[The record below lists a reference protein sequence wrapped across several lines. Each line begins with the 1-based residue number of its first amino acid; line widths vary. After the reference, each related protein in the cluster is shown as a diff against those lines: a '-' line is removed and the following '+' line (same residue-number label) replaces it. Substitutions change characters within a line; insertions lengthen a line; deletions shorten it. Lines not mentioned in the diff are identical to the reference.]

1 MTTLEQFVSPAL
13 TRALGWTLLHSL
25 WQGALVAAVLAGAL
39 LLLRRQ
45 RAEVRYAASAGA
57 LGVVVALAGITFGL
71 YFNSSPAQGILLSPG
86 TVKTQQ
92 VAPLKQVET
101 PAAGASVAP
110 KGTDKTVT
118 VAANTTYSRQAAAT
132 AGSPVVQPATPSWL
146 ATGLRY
152 FDKNLPLLVVA
163 WLLGLLAM
171 SLRMLGGLLYVQRL
185 RNYRVRPLSAVWQER
200 LAALAVRSGVKRPV
214 ALLESALV
222 QVPLVVGHLRPVIL
236 LPLGTVAGLS
246 PACLEAILAH
256 ELAHVLRRDYLVNLL
271 QTVAEV
277 LFFYHPAVW
286 FMANC
291 VRTERENCCD
301 DTATALVGGD
311 PLRLARALTALAEW
325 SQSAVVPTAPRLALA
340 AMNRPGAL
348 LMRVRRLV
356 QRRPAAPT
364 MAEGLMAGALVLG
377 GLGLLGG
384 SVALAG
390 PLADN
395 SHTAK
400 PTAFYWQTGPIPPA
414 KAAGVADTN
423 KHATTTTTTNTTTAT
438 SPGQPT
444 EVRREITVIKD
455 EADRADEASQND
467 DGRPPRQQRRVII
480 NGQEMGPMP
489 FAGNPGTVVVT
500 KDKKGRLT
508 DLVVNGQR
516 VESAIGKPKKS
527 KGDKGQQVEIIQMAP
542 SADMRAF
549 AFRTDGGDMERHME
563 RNMKRKVEAEK
574 EFNRNF
580 NRNFQFNFPDMSGPM
595 DRAFRV
601 VPDGSINRVYRFKTL
616 KDGQDPETSRAA
628 IDALRGAERG
638 LRTAAATKGLSATQR
653 KEINKELEK
662 VRVQIK
668 QAESNASS
676 GRQLR
681 MNGDQDPEMRVH
693 QKLMLEHNQLMQEN
707 RQEMQERRQEIKER
721 IRESQEELSDMEQNR
736 NQTDRD
742 RAMAERDRDRADYDR
757 TQAEHDRRQADRD
770 RAQADRDRARADRDR
785 DRAERDRKLNEGLID
800 QLQKDGLIKDKDNFQ
815 LRLSP
820 TSMAVNGKDQSAKV
834 RDKYLK
840 LYAEANGRSLSG
852 NDVMV
857 IRRNGRNDSSF
868 NMGPGPRPPRPP
880 RAPLAPL
887 AAPPAP
893 PMMDMPAP
901 PAPPAPPRVD
911 TEELR
916 NELRKDGILGVTEK
930 NLQFQLNNSGLTVN
944 GKKQSDELAA
954 KYRKL
959 TGHAED
965 KKFNMTISTQE

>member
-71 YFNSSPAQGILLSPG
+71 YFNSSPAQGVLLSPG

-92 VAPLKQVET
+92 IVPLKQVEAST
-101 PAAGASVAP
+101 AGVSGASKEPGKVAAAASS
-110 KGTDKTVT
+110 TARLHQVT
-118 VAANTTYSRQAAAT
+118 VAA
-132 AGSPVVQPATPSWL
+132 GSPVAQSSTPDWL
-146 ATGLRY
+146 ATSLRY
-152 FDKNLPLLVVA
+152 FDNNLPLLVVA

-185 RNYRVRPLSAVWQER
+185 RSYRVRPLPTAWQER
-200 LAALAVRSGVKRPV
+200 LAALAARSGVQRPV

-286 FMANC
+286 FMASC

-348 LMRVRRLV
+348 LLRVRRLV

-390 PLADN
+390 PLAKN
-395 SHTAK
+395 SPVAK
-400 PTAFYWQTGPIPPA
+400 PAAFDWQTGPTPPA

-423 KHATTTTTTNTTTAT
+423 KHATSTTITTTTNVTA
-438 SPGQPT
+438 PDQPT
-444 EVRREITVIKD
+444 EFRREITVTQNG
-455 EADRADEASQND
+455 AGPANEASQND
-467 DGRPPRQQRRVII
+467 DGRPPRRMRQQRRVII
-480 NGQEMGPMP
+480 NGREMGPMP

-516 VESAIGKPKKS
+516 VESAIGKPQKS
-527 KGDKGQQVEIIQMAP
+527 KGNKGQQVEIIQIAP
-542 SADMRAF
+542 APDMRAF
-549 AFRTDGGDMERHME
+549 AFRADGGDMERHME
-563 RNMKRKVEAEK
+563 RNMKRKVEAER
-574 EFNRNF
+574 EF
-580 NRNFQFNFPDMSGPM
+580 NRNFQFDFQNMNGSM
-595 DRAFRV
+595 NRAFRMA
-601 VPDGSINRVYRFKTL
+601 PGGSINRTYRLKTL
-616 KDGQDPETSRAA
+616 NGGQDPETSRATL
-628 IDALRGAERG
+628 DALRGAERG
-638 LRTAAATKGLSATQR
+638 LRTAAATKGLSAAQR

-662 VRVQIK
+662 VRVQLK
-668 QAESNASS
+668 QAESTASS

-681 MNGDQDPEMRVH
+681 MNGDQNPDMREH

-707 RQEMQERRQEIKER
+707 RQEIQEHQQEIRER
-721 IRESQEELSDMEQNR
+721 IRESQEELRDLDQ
-736 NQTDRD
+736 DR
-742 RAMAERDRDRADYDR
+742 AERDRERADR
-757 TQAEHDRRQADRD
+757 NQE
-770 RAQADRDRARADRDR
+770 RADRDR
-785 DRAERDRKLNEGLID
+785 DRNDALID
-800 QLQKDGLIKDKDNFQ
+800 RMQKDGLFKDPNHYEVKLTARNLVIDGKEQPQKVFQ
-815 LRLSP
+815 
-820 TSMAVNGKDQSAKV
+820 
-834 RDKYLK
+834 KYLK
-840 LYAEANGRSLSG
+840 LYETTTGHPMSATGA
-852 NDVMV
+852 MV
-857 IRRNGRNDSSF
+857 IMRNSDSNTFSSND
-868 NMGPGPRPPRPP
+868 GPTPPRPP
-880 RAPLAPL
+880 RAPRLAPMV
-887 AAPPAP
+887 APATPPLP
-893 PMMDMPAP
+893 PMAPMAAP

-916 NELRKDGILGVTEK
+916 SELRKDGILGTNEK

-944 GKKQSDELAA
+944 GKKQSDTLAA

-965 KKFNMTISTQE
+965 KKFNMSISTQE